1 MSIMLN
7 RYALIIVLL
16 GALVRLTVW
25 YANPP
30 NNAYDDHLEVI
41 AHVARSFER
50 PTLDNCFQC
59 YHPPLYYFVQAMV
72 LRGTH
77 AITGSFWIA
86 WRTVQLSSVLFSIL
100 HLLVCWKI
108 LSSVTKPHLP
118 SQLCALAVL
127 TFLPRD
133 IYTSAFIANDT
144 AVILL
149 GAIAILIYTR
159 GFASEVS
166 HRPLIALVIPIILA
180 AWTKQHGLILWLLP
194 TTIMVTLYQSP
205 SASSVTRDV
214 KMCCVF
220 IYLVGTIIVFGEE
233 AYKTAKTGFVMVSN
247 QHFFDWV
254 SSQPPGRLSL
264 VTFTDFRFR
273 ELFRSPFMS
282 PATLGSFWTEVFAR
296 FWFDYEPKFLADSY
310 TTRAIGRISY
320 CVGLAIT
327 LAWGI
332 GFLRALWEW
341 RANPRK
347 LCLLIVLCLFVLVPA
362 AQTLRFPYFSSM
374 KAMFI
379 LPSLSI
385 SALILAHSF
394 RWMWEGLILRTI
406 LLSVVVSLALSTI
419 SQACV
424 MVEGSYSAVNRA
436 LWPFPPLW

>member
-1 MSIMLN
+1 MSITLN

-50 PTLDNCFQC
+50 PTIDNCFQC

-77 AITGSFWIA
+77 AITGSFWTA
-86 WRTVQLSSVLFSIL
+86 WRTVQLSSVLFSIF

-180 AWTKQHGLILWLLP
+180 AWTVL
-194 TTIMVTLYQSP
+194 
-205 SASSVTRDV
+205 SSYR
-214 KMCCVF
+214 
-220 IYLVGTIIVFGEE
+220 
-233 AYKTAKTGFVMVSN
+233 
-247 QHFFDWV
+247 
-254 SSQPPGRLSL
+254 GRVRKS
-264 VTFTDFRFR
+264 
-273 ELFRSPFMS
+273 RS
-282 PATLGSFWTEVFAR
+282 VR
-296 FWFDYEPKFLADSY
+296 
-310 TTRAIGRISY
+310 
-320 CVGLAIT
+320 
-327 LAWGI
+327 
-332 GFLRALWEW
+332 
-341 RANPRK
+341 
-347 LCLLIVLCLFVLVPA
+347 
-362 AQTLRFPYFSSM
+362 
-374 KAMFI
+374 
-379 LPSLSI
+379 
-385 SALILAHSF
+385 
-394 RWMWEGLILRTI
+394 
-406 LLSVVVSLALSTI
+406 
-419 SQACV
+419 
-424 MVEGSYSAVNRA
+424 
-436 LWPFPPLW
+436 